1 MPKYLFTSDQRI
13 SVLPSRIQWVS
24 GFIQKGHNVSDITDK
39 SDNNNAATL
48 KFYYNLHEG
57 TETCQKAVDNPLFA
71 IRNFVLKFLY
81 RKQ

>member
-1 MPKYLFTSDQRI
+1 MPRYLFSNDQRI
-13 SVLPSRIQWVS
+13 SVLADRIQWVADYVLS
-24 GFIQKGHNVSDITDK
+24 GKKLKDIPDK

-71 IRNFVLKFLY
+71 IRNFVLKFL
-81 RKQ
+81 